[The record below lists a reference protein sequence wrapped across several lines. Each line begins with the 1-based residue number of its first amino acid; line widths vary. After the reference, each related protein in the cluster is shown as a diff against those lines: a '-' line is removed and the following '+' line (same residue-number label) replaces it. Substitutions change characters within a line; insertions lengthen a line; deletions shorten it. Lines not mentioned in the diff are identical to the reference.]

1 MSTAKKINGNLF
13 VTVVHD
19 ENGKASITNSDA
31 EMDNRARAAVK
42 AAIDKARL
50 CKKPVAGYDAASK
63 RAYVEYANGERKYV

>member
-1 MSTAKKINGNLF
+1 MSTEKNGNYF

-19 ENGKASITNSDA
+19 ENGKASITSSDA

-42 AAIDKARL
+42 AAIDKAKL